1 MKEQNITNLPME
13 ILKEL
18 DWFFRNKKNYILP
31 IGYPQR
37 LEELVHEVVK
47 GNVDKAE
54 KYLNDIQSMNDMK
67 IREEDC

>member
-31 IGYPQR
+31 IGYLQR
-37 LEELVHEVVK
+37 LEELVHEFVN

-54 KYLNDIQSMNDMK
+54 RYLKDIQSMNDMK
-67 IREEDC
+67 IK

>member
-37 LEELVHEVVK
+37 LEELVHEFVK

-54 KYLNDIQSMNDMK
+54 RYLNDIQSMNDMK
-67 IREEDC
+67 IK